1 MVSSLGSL
9 ISRLLTF
16 MFNVLFESV
25 KHMTAST
32 ERCNASTPLLQPTP
46 GCDMMEPNHK
56 VF

>member
-32 ERCNASTPLLQPTP
+32 PLLQPTP
-46 GCDMMEPNHK
+46 GCDMMESNHK